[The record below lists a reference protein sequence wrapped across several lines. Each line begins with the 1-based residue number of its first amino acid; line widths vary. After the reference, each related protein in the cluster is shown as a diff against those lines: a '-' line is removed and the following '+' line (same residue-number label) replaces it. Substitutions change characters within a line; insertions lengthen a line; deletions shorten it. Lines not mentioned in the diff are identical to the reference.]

1 MPSTPKSYQ
10 PKHRR
15 HRVGE
20 NEQQSLNDIKVDVAN
35 LYREESYTDLK
46 VASIR
51 RLNPIKSDGSPDE
64 SRRPIYI
71 GQTHI
76 MSQMGPIPVQGEIDA
91 SNLSEAVEKF
101 PQAMQVAVEDMI
113 EEAQERKRQESSKI
127 VVPGA
132 PGMPNL
138 GGGPQPGG
146 GGKIH
151 LG

>member
-1 MPSTPKSYQ
+1 
-10 PKHRR
+10 
-15 HRVGE
+15 VGE
-20 NEQQSLNDIKVDVAN
+20 NEQQSLSDIKVDAQN
-35 LYREESYTDLK
+35 LYREESFTDLK

-64 SRRPIYI
+64 TRPAIYI

-76 MSQMGPIPVQGEIDA
+76 MSQMGPVPVQGEIDA
-91 SNLSEAVEKF
+91 SSIGEAVEKF
-101 PQAMQVAVEDMI
+101 PQAMQQAVEDMI
-113 EEAQERKRQESSKI
+113 EEAQERKRQEASRI

-132 PGMPNL
+132 GGMPGL

-146 GGKIH
+146 GKIH

>member
-1 MPSTPKSYQ
+1 M
-10 PKHRR
+10 
-15 HRVGE
+15 GE
-20 NEQQSLNDIKVDVAN
+20 NEQQSLNDIQVDAAN
-35 LYREESYTDLK
+35 LYREESFTDLK

-64 SRRPIYI
+64 ARRPIYI

-76 MSQMGPIPVQGEIDA
+76 MSQMGPVPVQGEIEA
-91 SNLSEAVEKF
+91 SNLSEAVENF
-101 PQAMQVAVEDMI
+101 PQAMQVAVEEMI
-113 EEAQERKRQESSKI
+113 NEAQERKRQESSKI

-132 PGMPNL
+132 GGMPGL

-146 GGKIH
+146 GKIH